1 MQKGVEHMVVAA
13 CRIELYIPE
22 SNSLKAKRKVIKS
35 LKDQVSNRFNVAIA
49 EVELQDLWQRSILGI
64 VTVSNDRKMV
74 DATLAKVIS
83 FVERTDL
90 AIIAHYEIEV
100 W

>member
-1 MQKGVEHMVVAA
+1 MIVAT

-22 SNSLKAKRKVIKS
+22 ANSLKAKRKVIKS
-35 LKDQVSNRFNVAIA
+35 LKDQLRNRFNVAIA
-49 EVELQDLWQRSILGI
+49 EVELQDLWQRSILGV
-64 VTVSNDRKMV
+64 VTLSNDRSQV

-83 FVERTDL
+83 FVEGTDL
-90 AIIAHYEIEV
+90 AIIGHYEIEV

>member
-1 MQKGVEHMVVAA
+1 MIVAV

-35 LKDQVSNRFNVAIA
+35 LKDQVRNKFNVAIA
-49 EVELQDLWQRSILGI
+49 EVDLQDLWQRSVLGV
-64 VTVSNDRKMV
+64 VTLSNDRSKV
-74 DATLAKVIS
+74 DETLAKVVS

-90 AIIAHYEIEV
+90 AIVGHYEIEV

>member
-1 MQKGVEHMVVAA
+1 MVVAA

>member
-1 MQKGVEHMVVAA
+1 MMIVAA

-35 LKDQVSNRFNVAIA
+35 LKDQVKNRFNVAIA
-49 EVELQDLWQRSILGI
+49 EIDLQDLWQRSILGI
-64 VTVSNDRKMV
+64 VTLSNDRKQV
-74 DATLAKVIS
+74 DAVLARVVS
-83 FVERTDL
+83 FMEHTDL
-90 AIIAHYEIEV
+90 AIIGHYEIEV

>member
-1 MQKGVEHMVVAA
+1 MIVAA

-22 SNSLKAKRKVIKS
+22 SNSLKSKRKVIKS
-35 LKDQVSNRFNVAIA
+35 LKDQVRNRFNVAIA

-64 VTVSNDRKMV
+64 VTLSNDKKHV

-90 AIIAHYEIEV
+90 AIIGHYEIEV